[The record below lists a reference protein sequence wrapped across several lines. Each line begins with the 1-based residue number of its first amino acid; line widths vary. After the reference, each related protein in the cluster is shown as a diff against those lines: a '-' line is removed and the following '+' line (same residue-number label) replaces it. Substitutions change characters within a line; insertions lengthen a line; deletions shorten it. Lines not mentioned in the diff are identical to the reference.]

1 MPKFRFF
8 LKCFLKLCV
17 AAACLVASVA
27 AYRFLLHPLIESV
40 FSLGEQ
46 ASSIVRRVNIFV
58 AVVLSYWAFV
68 RFYERR
74 AARELSLRWRWT
86 LLAAV
91 AGSLSIGVTILAL
104 YASGHYELVAFRGFD
119 QAAGIFAAI
128 WIAAVMEEVAFRG
141 ILFRILE
148 EAAGTRAALIAGAV
162 IFSAA
167 HVTNNGAR
175 GVTILS
181 VTLAGL
187 MWTGVFIVSRN
198 LWVAAAHHC
207 CWNATIFTIGVP
219 LSGEDWRAQAPFETI
234 DHGSIL
240 WTGGAFGPEDSLIN
254 LFVSLAIC
262 AALWWLVR
270 RTGRQLPT
278 ARLNQ
283 PCLAGVASSGA
294 VSTGGSGSQNEAMN
308 PTR

>member
-1 MPKFRFF
+1 MRKSRFL

-17 AAACLVASVA
+17 AAACLVAAIA
-27 AYRFLLHPLIESV
+27 AYRFLLHPWIQSA

-46 ASSIVRRVNIFV
+46 ASSIVRRASIFA

-74 AARELSLRWRWT
+74 AAQELALQGRWIV
-86 LLAAV
+86 LAAV

-104 YASGHYELVAFRGFD
+104 YATGHYQLQSFRGFD
-119 QAAGIFAAI
+119 QATGIFVTI
-128 WIAAVMEEVAFRG
+128 WIAAVIEEVAFRG

-148 EAAGTRAALIAGAV
+148 EGIGTRAALAGSAV
-162 IFSAA
+162 IFSVA
-167 HVTNNGAR
+167 HLANNGAHW
-175 GVTILS
+175 VTVLS

-187 MWTGVFIVSRN
+187 MWGAVFIVSRN

-207 CWNATIFTIGVP
+207 CWNATIFLIGVP
-219 LSGEDWRAQAPFETI
+219 LSGEDWRAQAPFATVT
-234 DHGSIL
+234 HGSVL

-262 AALWWLVR
+262 AALWRLAR
-270 RTGRQLPT
+270 RTDEQPRPPGSVRPHGTDRENPGRHRPVPC
-278 ARLNQ
+278 RLF
-283 PCLAGVASSGA
+283 LL
-294 VSTGGSGSQNEAMN
+294 
-308 PTR
+308 